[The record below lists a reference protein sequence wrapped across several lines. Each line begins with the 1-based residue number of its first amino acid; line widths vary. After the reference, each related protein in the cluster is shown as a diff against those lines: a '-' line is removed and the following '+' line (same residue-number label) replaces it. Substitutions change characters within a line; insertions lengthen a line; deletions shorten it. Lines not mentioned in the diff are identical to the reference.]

1 MDYEYLWKALEE
13 LIVEL
18 KKKHVTVLPELVDD
32 LKSAQTLIKIYR
44 TDPTALEVATEI
56 ERYLEKVEANL
67 IYLAHSDV
75 GKEYGDACVKRLH
88 EARLKG
94 LRETVKVP
102 STFVTGV
109 PKGAHWIRFKISD
122 LIDDEEMDLLLEQ
135 LKLTSAMQ
143 EDGYHL
149 IHGKEENVKAFVK
162 EVSEKIRDKKV
173 PK

>member
-1 MDYEYLWKALEE
+1 MNYEYLWKALEE

-18 KKKHVTVLPELVDD
+18 KKKQVTVIPELVAD

-44 TDPTALEVATEI
+44 TDPTAIEVAIDI

-75 GKEYGDACVKRLH
+75 GEEYSEDCLKRLH
-88 EARLKG
+88 EARMKG
-94 LRETVKVP
+94 LREKAKVP
-102 STFVTGV
+102 TTYVSGV

-122 LIDDEEMDLLLEQ
+122 IIDDEEVDMMLEKLGLLG
-135 LKLTSAMQ
+135 AMQ
-143 EDGYHL
+143 EDGYLL
-149 IHGKEENVKAFVK
+149 IHGKKENVKAFIK
-162 EVSEKIRDKKV
+162 EVSEKIRNKEA